1 MATTKIKVGDT
12 VLIRKGNDK
21 GATGKVLKISA
32 DNSKVLVEG
41 INVKTRHQKPNVKP
55 GVDAGIYKEPRMM
68 SIANVGLAHP
78 TKKNTTGRVGFELNK
93 DGPKKRIFR
102 ANGKEAK

>member
-1 MATTKIKVGDT
+1 MAMTKVKVGDT
-12 VLIRKGNDK
+12 VLVRKGSDK

-32 DNSKVLVEG
+32 DGQRVLVEG
-41 INVKTRHQKPNVKP
+41 VNIKTRHQKPNVRP
-55 GVDAGIYKEPRMM
+55 GVDAGLYKEPRMM

-78 TKKNTTGRVGFELNK
+78 SKKNVTGRVGFSVDK
-93 DGPKKRIFR
+93 DSKKRVFK